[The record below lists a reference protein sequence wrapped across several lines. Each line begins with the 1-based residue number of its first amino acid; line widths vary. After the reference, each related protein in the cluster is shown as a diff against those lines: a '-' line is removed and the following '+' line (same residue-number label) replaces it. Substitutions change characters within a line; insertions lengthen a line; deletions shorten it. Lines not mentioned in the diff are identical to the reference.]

1 MSTYML
7 HNAKHSKELQPLSV
21 GMENNVIP
29 QLTGHVITYPC
40 RDFKLTMLV
49 KRAPYDKLLATMVVK
64 S

>member
-7 HNAKHSKELQPLSV
+7 QNAQHSKELQPLSV

-49 KRAPYDKLLATMVVK
+49 KRALYD
-64 S
+64 